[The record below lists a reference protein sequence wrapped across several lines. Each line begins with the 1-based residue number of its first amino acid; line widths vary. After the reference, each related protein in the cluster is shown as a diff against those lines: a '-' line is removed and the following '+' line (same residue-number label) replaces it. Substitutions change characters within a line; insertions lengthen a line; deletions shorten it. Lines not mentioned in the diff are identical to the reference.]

1 MILSEGKRTCSSNC
15 QMALPWSFITIR
27 SINGV
32 EKNILVALE
41 GMKNCMGSGR
51 D

>member
-1 MILSEGKRTCSSNC
+1 MILSEGKRACSSNC
-15 QMALPWSFITIR
+15 QVGLPWSFITIR
-27 SINGV
+27 CINGV

-41 GMKNCMGSGR
+41 GMKCCMGSGG

>member
-1 MILSEGKRTCSSNC
+1 MIVSEGNGTCSSNC
-15 QMALPWSFITIR
+15 RMALPWSFITIHG
-27 SINGV
+27 INGM

-41 GMKNCMGSGR
+41 GMKNCMGSGG

>member
-1 MILSEGKRTCSSNC
+1 MILSEEKRTCFSNC
-15 QMALPWSFITIR
+15 QMALPWSFITIH

-32 EKNILVALE
+32 EKNILVVQE
-41 GMKNCMGSGR
+41 GMKNCMGSGG